1 MNHLA
6 VIKQTGKLPG
16 GAAYRSLLKA
26 KYGVALKTKPANVI
40 AAGSSSGNRLVAVGD
55 GPQGFGQT
63 FEWDRKDDKI
73 LLAVFLNAADELGV
87 SIAGVKKSD
96 VVQITSAAGIA
107 SFSEDKGNPLASS
120 LVGLVAAGT
129 NVALGLTGN
138 GEFVPVVNAV
148 ESFAKDQF
156 KATNAKNKRRDAFG
170 VDPGSGHKA
179 RQEGGLI
186 VTLPEAGGPYYS
198 GESKSRWIK
207 EDGTRTDDHLPSHIP
222 IGTAFFPMHGATSHN
237 TRTVTMDG
245 DVYLVPWDWKH
256 GDNAGYYKAF
266 VLVHKGP
273 PVPEGPFI

>member
-1 MNHLA
+1 M
-6 VIKQTGKLPG
+6 
-16 GAAYRSLLKA
+16 LKA
-26 KYGVALKTKPANVI
+26 KYGFPLKKRPANVI
-40 AAGSSSGNRLVAVGD
+40 AADGSPGSRLVEVGP

-63 FEWDRKDDKI
+63 FEWDRKDDKA
-73 LLAVFLNAADELGV
+73 LLAVFLNAADEFGV

-96 VVQITSAAGIA
+96 IIQITSAAGIA

-120 LVGLVAAGT
+120 LVGLVAVGAKA
-129 NVALGLTGN
+129 ALGATGN
-138 GEFVPVVNAV
+138 GEFIPVVNAV
-148 ESFAKDQF
+148 ESFAKGQF

-222 IGTAFFPMHGATSHN
+222 LGTAFFPMHGMASHN
-237 TRTVTMDG
+237 TRTITMDG
-245 DVYLVPWDWKH
+245 DIYVVPWDWKH
-256 GDNAGYYKAF
+256 GDNAGYYKVF
-266 VLVHKGP
+266 VLLQKGP
-273 PVPEGPFI
+273 PLSEGPFL